1 MPSELDHSLSRR
13 DFGKAAVALG
23 GVAVIVASA
32 RRDTD
37 LVARAVRAVSDDS
50 YADYVS
56 GIVGRFVADVQAI
69 AGDRDAFARV
79 GATSLLVWGIDV
91 AAAVGVL
98 AAFGFGLTP
107 YLVAVLFFAVSVG
120 NLAKVVPLSPGGLG
134 LYEGAFTLIVVGLTA
149 VPGLTAAVAL
159 AVSIV
164 DHAVKNAVTVVGGV
178 AATLVFNVSLVE
190 AVEGAA
196 DVEDPVSSE
205 R

>member
-1 MPSELDHSLSRR
+1 MLFRS
-13 DFGKAAVALG
+13 
-23 GVAVIVASA
+23 
-32 RRDTD
+32 
-37 LVARAVRAVSDDS
+37 
-50 YADYVS
+50 
-56 GIVGRFVADVQAI
+56 
-69 AGDRDAFARV
+69 
-79 GATSLLVWGIDV
+79 
-91 AAAVGVL
+91 
-98 AAFGFGLTP
+98 GLTP

-196 DVEDPVSSE
+196 DVEEPVSSD